1 MGLNATL
8 SMASRSLQVF
18 SAGIEVAGQN
28 IANAATPGYIREELL
43 LDPNQPYQAGGLV
56 FGTGVLATGIQQ
68 QIDVFL
74 ETRIHA
80 ANSDASASA
89 ARESI
94 FRQLQSEIAELGDAD
109 ISTAIN
115 DFLATVN
122 DLANQPE
129 SDALRLVVVQEGE
142 QLASELSLLRANLD
156 ELRQAQTVKVD
167 TLVSEANRLIGEIEG
182 LNLEITRAEAAGL
195 SLSDAGALRSQRYE
209 ALNRLSEIVPI
220 SYRENSNG
228 SIDLFSGD
236 SYIILTG
243 QSQRLETEPR
253 VSGTVE
259 VQDVVFSN
267 TESPVSLAGGELAGV
282 LDGRD
287 NVVGGFIDDLDQ
299 FAASLIFEFNKIHA
313 AGEGQKGFT
322 DVTSQSSVDD
332 VNASLNAAGLDF
344 TPTHGSFQVKV
355 VNSLSGLVET
365 TSISIDLD
373 GIDPGNDT
381 SLESLRQDLDAVAN
395 LNASLTTDGR
405 LQLTTNSGFE
415 VRFAGD
421 SSGTLAALGINTFF
435 TGNNSDTIA
444 VNDTVLNDPGLLAS
458 GQGAGPGDNRNLLE
472 LAQFIDN
479 PLQSLGGQ
487 SLDGFY
493 NTSISRVAQSAAAET
508 AVADGYSSFRDS
520 LLNQRSQFS
529 GVSLDE
535 EAIKIIEFQ
544 QSYQAAARIIS
555 VVDELYD
562 VLLSI

>member
-28 IANAATPGYIREELL
+28 IANAGTPGYIREELL

-195 SLSDAGALRSQRYE
+195 SLSDAGA
-209 ALNRLSEIVPI
+209 
-220 SYRENSNG
+220 
-228 SIDLFSGD
+228 
-236 SYIILTG
+236 
-243 QSQRLETEPR
+243 
-253 VSGTVE
+253 
-259 VQDVVFSN
+259 
-267 TESPVSLAGGELAGV
+267 
-282 LDGRD
+282 
-287 NVVGGFIDDLDQ
+287 
-299 FAASLIFEFNKIHA
+299 
-313 AGEGQKGFT
+313 
-322 DVTSQSSVDD
+322 
-332 VNASLNAAGLDF
+332 
-344 TPTHGSFQVKV
+344 
-355 VNSLSGLVET
+355 
-365 TSISIDLD
+365 
-373 GIDPGNDT
+373 
-381 SLESLRQDLDAVAN
+381 
-395 LNASLTTDGR
+395 
-405 LQLTTNSGFE
+405 
-415 VRFAGD
+415 
-421 SSGTLAALGINTFF
+421 
-435 TGNNSDTIA
+435 
-444 VNDTVLNDPGLLAS
+444 
-458 GQGAGPGDNRNLLE
+458 
-472 LAQFIDN
+472 
-479 PLQSLGGQ
+479 
-487 SLDGFY
+487 
-493 NTSISRVAQSAAAET
+493 
-508 AVADGYSSFRDS
+508 
-520 LLNQRSQFS
+520 
-529 GVSLDE
+529 
-535 EAIKIIEFQ
+535 
-544 QSYQAAARIIS
+544 
-555 VVDELYD
+555 
-562 VLLSI
+562 